1 MSFGPFPPARVR
13 ALLQGQLVPVKDTIV
28 GVVGQAVAAL
38 SGVNETV
45 KALGNEQL
53 DSFAAMHAD
62 IQVPTH
68 DDQGR
73 SSRHGQCFL

>member
-1 MSFGPFPPARVR
+1 V
-13 ALLQGQLVPVKDTIV
+13 QGQLVPVKDTIV

-53 DSFAAMHAD
+53 DAFATMHAD

-68 DDQGR
+68 DEQGR
-73 SSRHGQCFL
+73 RSRHWTVLL